1 MARLMRMDNHFHLVW
16 TDCVGNTEM
25 YKIGIEHLGKF
36 QTAQHSQND
45 IDLLLH
51 YNSEVLC
58 EKIDT
63 RYPIT
68 LNGLV
73 MFVSG

>member
-1 MARLMRMDNHFHLVW
+1 MDNHFYVVW
-16 TDCVGNTEM
+16 GNCVGE
-25 YKIGIEHLGKF
+25 IEVYEVPLGSHCKF
-36 QTAQHSQND
+36 LAAQSSPND

-58 EKIDT
+58 ERIDI
-63 RYPIT
+63 RNSVV

-73 MFVSG
+73 MFVRG

>member
-1 MARLMRMDNHFHLVW
+1 MQMDNHFHLVW

-25 YKIGIEHLGKF
+25 YKIAIEHLSKF
-36 QTAQHSQND
+36 QAAQHSQND

-58 EKIDT
+58 EKVDT

-73 MFVSG
+73 MFVRG